1 MSFEFIQ
8 LLAFWCPCSAIF
20 YWLHCNWMKFIRRRV
35 QRRGKRSGRTHCQHN
50 KRDGGRVIRPDAT
63 YSGFSLF
70 IQAEKVVLCKSF
82 LGGNETDD
90 AGFSCCS
97 LQVVRMLRK
106 RRAGNA
112 GRFGGARCDFS
123 APFAR
128 CERNSSSFMCAD
140 KSTHRGTQDSRFE
153 GRVHLHFPPPPV
165 RIVARHQ
172 GVMTASGCGFWTRR
186 PSARGG
192 TRRRRRRRC
201 AGPRQRHQIGIANLP
216 AE

>member
-70 IQAEKVVLCKSF
+70 IQAEKVVLCKSV
-82 LGGNETDD
+82 LGGNKTDD

-106 RRAGNA
+106 RRGGNA

-153 GRVHLHFPPPPV
+153 GRVHLHFPPPGENRCAP
-165 RIVARHQ
+165 
-172 GVMTASGCGFWTRR
+172 SGCDDGERLWLLDQEAVGARWNPTPPPLRR
-186 PSARGG
+186 SKTKAPN
-192 TRRRRRRRC
+192 
-201 AGPRQRHQIGIANLP
+201 RHR
-216 AE
+216 